1 MPISISDYKYNLPE
15 DLIANHP
22 SSKRDHCRLLL
33 LNRTTGQIDHHQF
46 YDLKE
51 ILGPNDVLVLNQSK
65 VFPAR
70 LYGQKKTGG
79 KFEILLFHQ
88 ISSTNWQAISKP
100 RLLVGQELF
109 FGHDLV
115 GEVLKS
121 DKTTGQIEIKF
132 NQEHQQFWQ
141 TLDKIGHTPIPPY
154 ISNKDSESEIRKE
167 YQTVFAKETGSAAAP
182 TAGLHFTK
190 KLLADLK
197 KKGVQIEYITLHV
210 GLGTFQN
217 LRPENIVSKTLHSE
231 FYEIEPDV
239 AHRLNLAKQQGKRI
253 IAVGTTSVRTLESAS
268 VRIKKK
274 NFEDAIFCGLE
285 RGDTFARH
293 KKFVSRNYFQLM
305 PGQNSTQIFIYPPYK
320 FKFVDALIT
329 NFHLPESSLLMLVSA
344 FAGKEKILNSYQQ
357 AIKEKY
363 RFFSFGDAM
372 FIF

>member
-1 MPISISDYKYNLPE
+1 MPLDPKDYSYNLPQN
-15 DLIANHP
+15 LIANKP
-22 SSKRDHCRLLL
+22 SKKRDHCRLLT
-33 LNRTTGQIDHHQF
+33 LNRTTGQIDHLQF
-46 YDLKE
+46 FDLKN

-70 LYGQKKTGG
+70 LFGHKKTGG
-79 KFEILLFHQ
+79 KFEILLIHQ

-100 RLLVGQELF
+100 RLIVGQQLIF
-109 FGHDLV
+109 DHKLTGDI
-115 GEVLKS
+115 LKS

-132 NQEHQQFWQ
+132 NQSHQQFWQ

-154 ISNKDSESEIRKE
+154 ISTKDSESEIRKE
-167 YQTVFAKETGSAAAP
+167 YQTVYATKTGSAAAP

-197 KKGVQIEYITLHV
+197 KKGVQIEYVTLHV

-217 LRPENIVSKTLHSE
+217 LRPENISTKTLHQE
-231 FYEIEPDV
+231 FYEIDIDTTN
-239 AHRLNLAKQQGKRI
+239 RLNLAKKQGKRI
-253 IAVGTTSVRTLESAS
+253 IAVGTTSVRTLESAT
-268 VRIKKK
+268 KKS
-274 NFEDAIFCGLE
+274 LL
-285 RGDTFARH
+285 T
-293 KKFVSRNYFQLM
+293 
-305 PGQNSTQIFIYPPYK
+305 PGQNSTQIFIFPPYR

-344 FAGKEKILNSYQQ
+344 FAGKKNIFKSYQQ